1 MSCRS
6 VHFVCSLSV
15 MMLLM
20 LLPLNLMSTGREL
33 AKWLRSSSVTEQFS
47 LSQEQEDFE
56 LGESPGDLTPSDM
69 ARFSVMSND
78 SGIERDLPPSADL
91 SSLSSLDSA
100 SISASWEQSK
110 R

>member
-1 MSCRS
+1 MN
-6 VHFVCSLSV
+6 VE
-15 MMLLM
+15 LL
-20 LLPLNLMSTGREL
+20 TGREL
-33 AKWLRSSSVTEQFS
+33 ARWFRSSSMSEQFS

-56 LGESPGDLTPSDM
+56 LGESPSDLMLPDM

-91 SSLSSLDSA
+91 SLLSSLDA
-100 SISASWEQSK
+100 SSMSASWEQCK